1 MKAVFDTNIL
11 VDYLNGRKEAKDE
24 FALYGTK
31 IISII
36 TYIEVLVGASSSD
49 EEDLIREL
57 LSTFAV
63 HDLSSAIAENSIIL
77 RKTMGLK
84 VPDAIIYATA
94 RHEGCLLVSR
104 NTKDFKADWPDLRVP
119 YK

>member
-11 VDYLNGRKEAKDE
+11 IDYLNGRKEAKDE

-49 EEDLIREL
+49 EEVVIQEL
-57 LSTFAV
+57 LSTFV
-63 HDLSSAIAENSIIL
+63 IHELSSAIAEKSIML
-77 RKTMGLK
+77 RKTMGMK

-94 RHEGCLLVSR
+94 RQEGCLLVSR
-104 NTKDFKADWPDLRVP
+104 NTKDFNADWPDIRTP

>member
-11 VDYLNGRKEAKDE
+11 IDYLNGRKEAKDE
-24 FALYGTK
+24 FALYGSK

-49 EEDLIREL
+49 EEDVLREL
-57 LSTFAV
+57 LSTFV
-63 HDLSSAIAENSIIL
+63 VNDLSSDIAEKSIML
-77 RKTMGLK
+77 RNTMGMK

-94 RHEGCLLVSR
+94 RQEGCLLVSR
-104 NTKDFKADWPDLRVP
+104 NTKDFKANWPDIRVP

>member
-1 MKAVFDTNIL
+1 MKAVFDTNLLI
-11 VDYLNGRKEAKDE
+11 DYLNGRKEAKYE
-24 FALYGTK
+24 FALYETK

-36 TYIEVLVGASSSD
+36 TYIEVLVGASSPD
-49 EEDLIREL
+49 EEDVIREL
-57 LSTFAV
+57 LSTFV
-63 HDLSSAIAENSIIL
+63 VSDLSSSIAEKSITL

-104 NTKDFKADWPDLRVP
+104 NTKDFKADWPDIRVP